1 MITTLRQRSSLR
13 NVVDTRLI
21 NNIIKLSLQIMK
33 DAGMSFGSATK
44 RQ

>member
-13 NVVDTRLI
+13 NAVDTRLI

-33 DAGMSFGSATK
+33 DAGKSLGSATK